1 MTIDLASGG
10 TLAGQPV
17 SYNYLLPSTNSVQ
30 ENLGTQTLES
40 GTYFVDSA
48 EGITV
53 AIGASTITV
62 INNVP
67 LGFAAGAFN
76 GPELVFTGVDIAG
89 AAIDPISAT
98 DFLGTVSTT
107 PDSIAFNFAGLFPA
121 VGHAEVIDLTFVP
134 EPTTLMLLAG
144 ALAALALVRR
154 RHTVRR
160 TA

>member
-10 TLAGQPV
+10 ALAGQPV
-17 SYNYLLPSTNSVQ
+17 SYSYLLPSTNSVQ
-30 ENLGTQTLES
+30 ENLGTQTLQS
-40 GTYFVDSA
+40 GTYFVDIA

-62 INNVP
+62 INDVP

-76 GPELVFTGVDIAG
+76 GPDLIFSGVDIAG
-89 AAIDPISAT
+89 AAIDPISAA
-98 DFLGTVSTT
+98 DFLGTVATT
-107 PDSIAFNFAGLFPA
+107 PDGIAINFAGLFPA

-134 EPTTLMLLAG
+134 EPGTALLLAA
-144 ALAALALVRR
+144 ALAAFALVRR
-154 RHTVRR
+154 RHAVRP